1 MVGASLRGLSLLM
14 FEKMTPGQIV
24 DYCIE
29 YNNVLSQDKTEDEQR
44 TATQADFDT
53 F

>member
-14 FEKMTPGQIV
+14 FDKMTPGQIV

-29 YNNVLSQDKTEDEQR
+29 YNNVVNSEESDKEER
-44 TATQADFDT
+44 TAGQADFDS

>member
-1 MVGASLRGLSLLM
+1 MRNLPLQM
-14 FEKMTPGQIV
+14 FEQLTPGQIV

-29 YNNVLSQDKTEDEQR
+29 YNNMLDVDDNENDGVR
-44 TATQADFDT
+44 IATQADFDR

>member
-29 YNNVLSQDKTEDEQR
+29 YNNVLEYDQEEDQEK
-44 TATQADFDT
+44 TATQADFDR